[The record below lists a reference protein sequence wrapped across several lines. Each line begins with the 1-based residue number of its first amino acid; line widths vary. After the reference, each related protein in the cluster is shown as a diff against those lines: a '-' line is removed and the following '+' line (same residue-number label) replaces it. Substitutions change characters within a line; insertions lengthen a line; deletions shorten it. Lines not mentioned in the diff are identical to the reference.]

1 MKIEICNI
9 VWPIYLAYFLYQNY
23 KWLMASGHQLG
34 TKDGVNSASSVVIF
48 TGLLIVI
55 SFSLCQLGFSLAAG
69 GVMMAHLLLEIIHP
83 KLIEK
88 LIKSY

>member
-23 KWLMASGHQLG
+23 KWLMASGHQFG

-55 SFSLCQLGFSLAAG
+55 SFSLCQLGFSLASG

>member
-23 KWLMASGHQLG
+23 KWLMASGHQFG

-55 SFSLCQLGFSLAAG
+55 SFSL
-69 GVMMAHLLLEIIHP
+69 
-83 KLIEK
+83 
-88 LIKSY
+88 